1 MPDRPEYDS
10 FFSELLT
17 DGPDLPPLPHYEGG
31 EGADQLLMQYGFL
44 IVAGDGACPGQ
55 ASDLRLRR
63 AGYSLYYGPNH
74 SCNVEMPLR
83 S

>member
-1 MPDRPEYDS
+1 MPDRPEYDA
-10 FFSELLT
+10 FFGELLP
-17 DGPDLPPLPHYEGG
+17 DGPGPPPPPHCENGG
-31 EGADQLLMQYGFL
+31 GAEQLLLQDGFV

-63 AGYSLYYGPNH
+63 SGYSWYYGHNH